1 MKNTFLISL
10 LVLLTTVSLNAQT
23 KEEAKAA
30 VDAFFEAF
38 HKQDTIALGEM
49 TYGEIKLNSISEKS
63 GENELKSE
71 DYGEFLKAIASIPK
85 TTKFEERLL
94 SYEINV
100 DSKMANVWTPYEF
113 YLDNSLSHCGVNNFQ
128 LIWVKSGWKII
139 NITDT
144 RSKDCD

>member
-10 LVLLTTVSLNAQT
+10 IVLLTTASLNAQT

-63 GENELKSE
+63 GKNELKSE
-71 DYGEFLKAIASIPK
+71 DYGEFLKAIASIPE

-113 YLDNSLSHCGVNNFQ
+113 YLDNKLSHCGVNNFQ
-128 LIWVKSGWKII
+128 LMWANKSWKII

>member
-10 LVLLTTVSLNAQT
+10 IVLLTTASLNAQT

-63 GENELKSE
+63 GKNELKSE
-71 DYGEFLKAIASIPK
+71 D
-85 TTKFEERLL
+85 
-94 SYEINV
+94 
-100 DSKMANVWTPYEF
+100 
-113 YLDNSLSHCGVNNFQ
+113 
-128 LIWVKSGWKII
+128 
-139 NITDT
+139 
-144 RSKDCD
+144 